1 MEHGG
6 RNGTFAM
13 ESPLAGWTAFT
24 SHVHPADDA
33 IQIQSQDTILALITT
48 CRTFHDVF
56 SPFLRRKFGF
66 NLTAVPTVQLRR
78 KALPTSLQ
86 NTQEFEV
93 LLKEFEGNKAL
104 WTYHES
110 QNGDYTSLVVRM
122 LKEMTNLKSFR
133 FD

>member
-1 MEHGG
+1 MFAVKSFFGHL
-6 RNGTFAM
+6 NCFTFHM
-13 ESPLAGWTAFT
+13 QS
-24 SHVHPADDA
+24 ADDA

-48 CRTFHDVF
+48 CRTFLDVF

-66 NLTAVPTVQLRR
+66 KLTAVPTFKLRR
-78 KALPTSLQ
+78 KALPTGLQ

-93 LLKEFEGNKAL
+93 LLEEIEGNKDAL
-104 WTYHES
+104 GTYHES
-110 QNGDYTSLVVRM
+110 QNSDYTSLVVRM

>member
-1 MEHGG
+1 
-6 RNGTFAM
+6 
-13 ESPLAGWTAFT
+13 
-24 SHVHPADDA
+24 VHPADDA
-33 IQIQSQDTILALITT
+33 IQIQCQDTILALITT

-66 NLTAVPTVQLRR
+66 KLTAVPTVKLHR
-78 KALPTSLQ
+78 KALPTGLQ

-93 LLKEFEGNKAL
+93 LLEEFERNKEAL
-104 WTYHES
+104 ETYHES
-110 QNGDYTSLVVRM
+110 QNGDYASLVVRM